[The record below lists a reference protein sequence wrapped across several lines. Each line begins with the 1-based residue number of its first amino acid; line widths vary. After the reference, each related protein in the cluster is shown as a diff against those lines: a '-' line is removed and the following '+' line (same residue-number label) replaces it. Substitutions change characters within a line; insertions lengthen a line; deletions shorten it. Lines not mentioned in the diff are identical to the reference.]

1 MIQDIFPHVM
11 HNQYSERTEPAP
23 GDFALLIDGPKVLM
37 NEQGSFPTV
46 ADFGVDWHFV
56 YLFSVDAEHFFRVEG
71 AEVPAGFTFTDV
83 FALRR
88 EQILPKHHIFA
99 ALTAKH
105 LSDWYRD
112 NQFCGRCGRKMT
124 HSLKERAMVCTCK
137 NTVYPRIMPA
147 VIVGVINGDQLL
159 LTRYRVGYGHNAL
172 IAGFVE
178 IGETLEETVAREVM
192 EEAGVRVKNI
202 RYYKSQPWGVANDI
216 LTGFY
221 CNVDGDTT
229 IHMDDQELK
238 YAQWVNREDIELQ
251 PDDFSLTN
259 EMMMLFKQGR
269 ERV

>member
-1 MIQDIFPHVM
+1 MIQDISPHVFN
-11 HNQYSERTEPAP
+11 NQYDTAAFPE
-23 GDFALLIDGPKVLM
+23 GDDYALLIEGPKVLL
-37 NEQGSFPTV
+37 NREGCFPKV
-46 ADFGVDWHFV
+46 RDFGPDCGFG
-56 YLFSVDAEHFFRVEG
+56 YLFALDRERFFRVEKG
-71 AEVPAGFTFTDV
+71 AIPEGFQFTDV

-88 EQILPKHHIFA
+88 EITMPRHQIFA

-112 NQFCGRCGRKMT
+112 NQYCGRCGRKMT
-124 HSLKERAMVCTCK
+124 HSQRERAMVCECK

-147 VIVGVINGDQLL
+147 VIVGVTNGDQLL

-192 EEAGVRVKNI
+192 EEAGIRVKNI

-221 CNVDGDTT
+221 CDVDGDTT
-229 IHMDDQELK
+229 IHMDEGELK
-238 YAQWVNREDIELQ
+238 YAQWVSREEIELQ

-259 EMMMLFKQGR
+259 EMMLLFKQGR
-269 ERV
+269 NT